1 MKRTVYTYSGRLVDV
16 LNPKPGD
23 IAPEDIAH
31 ALACTC
37 RFNGHSREFYSVAQ
51 HSILVAEIC
60 GHPWGLLHDA
70 AEAYMGDII
79 RPLKGGLSLSTAHCV
94 ERWQSVE
101 DRLLDVIA
109 VRFGVTDLPDENL
122 LADADNQALATEIR
136 DLIDPRAECLAGELA
151 RLPDPLPEPILPWIP
166 CHAELEY
173 RRVLRL
179 AFPEV
184 RS

>member
-23 IAPEDIAH
+23 IAPEDIVH
-31 ALACTC
+31 ALAFTC

-51 HSILVAEIC
+51 HSMLVAEIC
-60 GHPWGLLHDA
+60 GHSWGLLHDA
-70 AEAYMGDII
+70 AEAYLGDII
-79 RPLKGGLSLSTAHCV
+79 RPLKVGLSLSTAHCV

-109 VRFGVTDLPDENL
+109 NRFRVKGFPDEDRL
-122 LADADNQALATEIR
+122 EEADNQALATEIR

-151 RLPDPLPEPILPWIP
+151 RLPKPIEIKISPWIP

-173 RRVLRL
+173 RRALHR

-184 RS
+184 VT

>member
-1 MKRTVYTYSGRLVDV
+1 MKRTIYTYSGRLIDV
-16 LNPKPGD
+16 LDPRPAD

-70 AEAYMGDII
+70 AEAYMGDIV
-79 RPLKGGLSLSTAHCV
+79 RPLKGCLALANERYL

-101 DRLLDVIA
+101 DRLLGVIA
-109 VRFGVTDLPDENL
+109 NRFRVKGFPDEDRL
-122 LADADNQALATEIR
+122 EEADNQALATEIR

-151 RLPDPLPEPILPWIP
+151 RLPDPLPEPICPWIP

-173 RRVLRL
+173 RRALRL

-184 RS
+184 CS